1 MPGVEYMCMYFI
13 IFLLM
18 SMESEVMLPILFLIF
33 VILSSFL
40 LASPTKSLLILLIFP
55 ENQFCVSLMLSIVF
69 LFSISLIF
77 FYSSFLSAFFTALL
91 SCTSIFT

>member
-1 MPGVEYMCMYFI
+1 MPGVEYMCMYFT

-18 SMESEVMLPILFLIF
+18 SMESEVMLPISFLIF

-40 LASPTKSLLILLIFP
+40 LDSPTRTLLILLIFL
-55 ENQFCVSLMLSIVF
+55 ENQFCVSLMFSIVF

-77 FYSSFLSAFFTALL
+77 FTLFFSLL
-91 SCTSIFT
+91 SLQFC